1 MFISKYENRSNL
13 TLSKRVN
20 LEIMKNLIAVRIL
33 REQLE
38 CKSSGIE
45 KQPGVYRWWF
55 KAKAA
60 QTLLENL
67 PLIQEE
73 LAKIQTRDIDGE
85 EYWCLYF
92 GISKDMLGRAK
103 WHITQK
109 HSQSAVK
116 HGTLSTLRNTL
127 GALLGEDMSKSRDKV
142 NEFMDDNCYWEWD
155 YSKTPKAV
163 ENAELSSVDKC
174 YPLNI
179 QENKTVS
186 NIVRKEITALR
197 KLHKK

>member
-1 MFISKYENRSNL
+1 
-13 TLSKRVN
+13 
-20 LEIMKNLIAVRIL
+20 MKNLIAVRIL

-55 KAKAA
+55 KEKAA

-109 HSQSAVK
+109 HSLSAVK

-127 GALLGEDMSKSRDKV
+127 GALLGEDMSQSEGAV
-142 NEFMDDNCYWEWD
+142 NEFIDSNCYWEWEYD
-155 YSKTPKAV
+155 ESYKLRETD
-163 ENAELSSVDKC
+163 ELSSTIKC

-179 QENKTVS
+179 QENKT
-186 NIVRKEITALR
+186 ITKEVCKELSKLR
-197 KLHKK
+197 KQHKK

>member
-1 MFISKYENRSNL
+1 
-13 TLSKRVN
+13 
-20 LEIMKNLIAVRIL
+20 MKNLIAVRIL

-55 KAKAA
+55 KKEAA
-60 QTLLENL
+60 QTLLAKL
-67 PLIQEE
+67 PSLTSAEV
-73 LAKIQTRDIDGE
+73 AKIARREIDSE
-85 EYWCLYF
+85 EYWALYF
-92 GISKDMLGRAK
+92 GISSDMLGRAK

-127 GALLGEDMSKSRDKV
+127 GALLGEDMSTSRDKV
-142 NEFMDDNCYWEWD
+142 NEFMDYNCYWEWD